1 MQVQIG
7 MTTVEISIEASP
19 KDKITAHDPAVA
31 LLDGIH
37 ILKRHDK
44 ENYTIFIVAPF
55 ILAQKLNQL
64 DCGVLN
70 Q

>member
-1 MQVQIG
+1 
-7 MTTVEISIEASP
+7 MTTVEISIKAFP
-19 KDKITAHDPAVA
+19 KDKISAHDPAIA

-44 ENYTIFIVAPF
+44 ENYTVLIVAPF
-55 ILAQKLNQL
+55 IIAQKLNQL
-64 DCGVLN
+64 DCGVHN